1 MPDAGIGETLALLAA
16 GDAGFGTAAAA
27 GAAGLGELGAVGAG
41 LGGLGLGADVIGGLG
56 LGADVLGG
64 LGAAGGAAD
73 ALGTLGGAATAAA
86 PGAGAAGGLA
96 SAASAGL
103 PGLTAAAGGL
113 PVDLT
118 AATLGATGVP
128 EGAAGLSAV
137 AGGAGQAAVPFSLGG
152 PGGLSALG
160 GAGGFDFAG
169 AIPGATQVSADL
181 GGTALPGTV
190 NPEIAGQ
197 AAAPGSLSSIEAANP
212 VLETPGFEPS
222 SFAPGQESLFD
233 SLKGGVKSVFDPLK
247 DGVKSVANT
256 LGLDDPGTRALMSAG
271 GLGLQALRST
281 GLPPGGSQ
289 LKALAD
295 QFSTQGATLT
305 TDALAGKLPPGA
317 QAQLSQASD
326 AAKAKVRSEYA
337 RMGLSGSTMETQAM
351 AQADQQMAAQGYQM
365 MQQLLSTGLSEEQA
379 AATMMQQLMTAQISQ
394 QTALTGALARF
405 AGGLGGSTGTTK
417 DTTP

>member
-41 LGGLGLGADVIGGLG
+41 LGGLGLGADAIGGLG

-137 AGGAGQAAVPFSLGG
+137 AGGAGQAATPFALSG
-152 PGGLSALG
+152 PGA
-160 GAGGFDFAG
+160 AGGFDFAG
-169 AIPGATQVSADL
+169 AIPGATQASADL
-181 GGTALPGTV
+181 GVGTPAGFSPGGAA

-197 AAAPGSLSSIEAANP
+197 LGQAGTGSPGIVAGSPTQITGANS
-212 VLETPGFEPS
+212 G
-222 SFAPGQESLFD
+222 GLFG
-233 SLKGGVKSVFDPLK
+233 SLKGGLSDVVD
-247 DGVKSVANT
+247 T
-256 LGLDDPGTRALMSAG
+256 LGLNDPGTRALMSAG

-326 AAKAKVRSEYA
+326 AAKAKVRSQYA
-337 RMGLSGSTMETQAM
+337 QLGLSGSTMEAQAM
-351 AQADQQMAAQGYQM
+351 AQADQQMAAQGYSM

-379 AATMMQQLMTAQISQ
+379 AATMMQQLMTAQTSQ
-394 QTALTGALARF
+394 QTALTGALGRF